1 MLFDQLQA
9 DLKTSMLQKEEVK
22 TSVLRMLL
30 SEVKNESVR
39 LGTNS
44 DAAKGSELSDEQIIS
59 LVQKEIKR
67 RKEAAAGFRQG
78 GREDNAVKEEQ
89 EAEILSVYL
98 PAQMS
103 DEELTAI
110 INQALMDTGA
120 TSMTDMGKV
129 LGVVRAKVG
138 QSADP
143 AKISHIVKEKLAS

>member
-9 DLKTSMLQKEEVK
+9 ELKNSMLQKNEVK

-39 LGTNS
+39 LGTVS
-44 DAAKGSELSDEQIIS
+44 EAAKGSELSDEQVIA

-78 GREDNAVKEEQ
+78 GREDQAQKEEQ
-89 EAEILSVYL
+89 EAEMLAVYL

-103 DEELTAI
+103 EEELTEI
-110 INQALMDTGA
+110 INQALIETGA
-120 TSMTDMGKV
+120 TTMADMGKV
-129 LGVVRAKVG
+129 MGVVRSKVG

-143 AKISHIVKEKLAS
+143 SKISQIVKEKLN